1 MNNLIEAI
9 NGQFDDE
16 VLVKPSETS
25 LKFEVSFDNEEEDD
39 EQDTESAMIIELFKY
54 EDDRYLVEFMR
65 SKGGIPDYYKNFLK
79 IKEITQNM
87 LKNE

>member
-1 MNNLIEAI
+1 M
-9 NGQFDDE
+9 D
-16 VLVKPSETS
+16 
-25 LKFEVSFDNEEEDD
+25 
-39 EQDTESAMIIELFKY
+39 IELFKY